1 VESLFLLVLI
11 FFFFLPGFF
20 SVDSKH
26 VLAWYLFLWRLAV
39 LGPVPIPP
47 NQQPTTNNQQPTSNN
62 QIQIYMT
69 IVTEVTELTCFGNV
83 ASWSFDRSMIHV
95 DHVEVSV
102 GVGLDETG
110 LAVD

>member
-20 SVDSKH
+20 SVGSKH
-26 VLAWYLFLWRLAV
+26 VLAWYLFLWMLAE

-47 NQQPTTNNQQPTSNN
+47 NQQPTSNN